1 MPNYVF
7 TYRQPKD
14 QALNMD
20 AAQEWYAWFEEIGEH
35 ITTPGS
41 AVSNVRQ
48 LGNVDG
54 SQRVSGFTV
63 ISARDLDHASELAQG
78 CPAISQGF
86 GLEVGELVEV
96 TAAAYPAPGA
106 RVEVTAAA

>member
-14 QALNMD
+14 QPLNMD
-20 AAQEWYAWFEEIGEH
+20 AAPEWFRWFEEIGEH
-35 ITTPGS
+35 IAQQGS

-48 LGNVDG
+48 LGTVDG

-63 ISARDLDHASELAQG
+63 ISARDLDHATEIARG
-78 CPAISQGF
+78 CPAIRQGF
-86 GLEVGELVEV
+86 GVEVGELVEV
-96 TAAAYPAPGA
+96 PAAA
-106 RVEVTAAA
+106 

>member
-1 MPNYVF
+1 MPSYVF

-14 QALNMD
+14 QPLNMD
-20 AAQEWYAWFEEIGEH
+20 AAQEWFAWFEEIGEH
-35 ITTPGS
+35 ITSQGS

-63 ISARDLDHASELAQG
+63 ISARDLDQASQIAEG
-78 CPAISQGF
+78 CPAIGQGF
-86 GLEVGELVEV
+86 GLEVGELIEV
-96 TAAAYPAPGA
+96 TAAA
-106 RVEVTAAA
+106 

>member
-1 MPNYVF
+1 MPDFVF

-20 AAQEWYAWFEEIGEH
+20 AAEQWFAWFEEIGEH
-35 ITTPGS
+35 IANPGA
-41 AVSNVRQ
+41 AVSAARQ

-63 ISARDLDHASELAQG
+63 ITARDLDHATELAQG
-78 CPAISQGF
+78 CPAIAQGY
-86 GLEVGELVEV
+86 GIEIGEMLSVSAE
-96 TAAAYPAPGA
+96 A
-106 RVEVTAAA
+106 

>member
-14 QALNMD
+14 QPLNMD
-20 AAQEWYAWFEEIGEH
+20 AATDWYAWFDKIGEH
-35 ITTPGS
+35 IVEPGS
-41 AVSNVRQ
+41 AVGSSRQ
-48 LGNVDG
+48 LGNVDS

-96 TAAAYPAPGA
+96 PAAA
-106 RVEVTAAA
+106 

>member
-14 QALNMD
+14 QPLNMD
-20 AAQEWYAWFEEIGEH
+20 AATQWFAWFEQIGEH
-35 ITTPGS
+35 ITSQGS
-41 AVSNVRQ
+41 AVSSARQ

-63 ISARDLDHASELAQG
+63 ISARDLDHASEIAAG
-78 CPAISQGF
+78 CPAIGQGF

-96 TAAAYPAPGA
+96 PAVA
-106 RVEVTAAA
+106 

>member
-1 MPNYVF
+1 MPSYVF

-14 QALNMD
+14 QPLNMD
-20 AAQEWYAWFEEIGEH
+20 AAQEWFAWFEQIAEH
-35 ITTPGS
+35 ITGQGS
-41 AVSNVRQ
+41 AVSSARR

-63 ISARDLDHASELAQG
+63 ISARDLDHASEIAAG

-86 GLEVGELVEV
+86 GLEVGELLEIP
-96 TAAAYPAPGA
+96 AAA
-106 RVEVTAAA
+106 